1 MWEYEGYDVPD
12 RLYGEIDV
20 PMCFGKYDKKDE
32 DCFFCDVNNEC
43 KKEREKVLKMKKREM
58 KKADWNIEDVE
69 RWVNREI

>member
-43 KKEREKVLKMKKREM
+43 KKEREKVKWETEQLSQQKTKKSAFIYIGTEH
-58 KKADWNIEDVE
+58 
-69 RWVNREI
+69 

>member
-43 KKEREKVLKMKKREM
+43 KKEREKV
-58 KKADWNIEDVE
+58 
-69 RWVNREI
+69 